1 MRRFLPAAL
10 LCLAASCGSL
20 PIRNDPASTDYYGM
34 DVGLVRI
41 YRSRFPVCGK
51 PHSHYMRKIVS
62 RTLTLPQGKAV
73 VVDVAFEANSSL
85 PLHGIPET
93 SSEVFTENAAGFGY
107 YDLNP
112 GERPDAVD
120 LKRIEIEVPK
130 PVTPGTRLKYE
141 SGEVILEGVDELVVP
156 AGKFAGCIRVRFQFK
171 DDANVFWF
179 APGVGMIRGF
189 SESKAADGRPKMEF
203 ELVKLSRSAN

>member
-34 DVGLVRI
+34 EQGLVRI
-41 YRSRFPVCGK
+41 YRARFPVCGK
-51 PHSHYMRKIVS
+51 PHSHHMRKIVA
-62 RTLTLPQGKAV
+62 RTLALPQGRAV
-73 VVDVAFEANSSL
+73 VVDVAFETGSML

-93 SSEVFTENAAGFGY
+93 SCEVFTENDAGFGF
-107 YDLNP
+107 YDLKP
-112 GERPDAVD
+112 GEKPDAAD
-120 LKRIEIEVPK
+120 PKRIDIEVPK
-130 PVTPGTRLKYE
+130 PVTPGTRMKFDQ
-141 SGEVILEGVDELVVP
+141 GEVILEAVEELVVP
-156 AGKFAGCIRVRFQFK
+156 AGRFAGCIRVRTQFK